1 MQLIDGTR
9 VPGTRF
15 RKLGRQEMMMKGIES
30 ANQDMGFRVGVGGGV
45 SGVRVRDN
53 NALSQGSPLMVYLLK
68 GYLQGSVSRKIPA
81 KKSIIKLYRNSGL
94 KGVSKKFSIN
104 TVFTMLIK
112 RWRQIWS
119 ADRKKRQRQY
129 LKLNYP
135 CGT

>member
-1 MQLIDGTR
+1 
-9 VPGTRF
+9 
-15 RKLGRQEMMMKGIES
+15 MKGIES

>member
-81 KKSIIKLYRNSGL
+81 KTSIIKLSRNSGL
-94 KGVSKKFSIN
+94 KGVSKKSSIN
-104 TVFTMLIK
+104 TVFNMLIK
-112 RWRQIWS
+112 RWR
-119 ADRKKRQRQY
+119 
-129 LKLNYP
+129 
-135 CGT
+135 